1 VIVWAADSSDLS
13 LSAPAPD
20 PTAIT
25 LITFAVLAARDS
37 IGYWPAVTPVLDVST
52 PTTTSKLAGEFSPE
66 IVIYMVVVVTLL
78 TVKVGALGL
87 VYLATDAVDS
97 PLSPPPPPRA
107 TTETVY

>member
-1 VIVWAADSSDLS
+1 MIVWAAESADLR
-13 LSAPAPD
+13 LSAPD

-25 LITFAVLAARDS
+25 LITFAALAASDS
-37 IGYWPAVTPVLDVST
+37 MEYWPAAIPVLDVSAS
-52 PTTTSKLAGEFSPE
+52 TTTSKLAGEFSPE

-97 PLSPPPPPRA
+97 PSSPPPPPRA
-107 TTETVY
+107 TTATVY